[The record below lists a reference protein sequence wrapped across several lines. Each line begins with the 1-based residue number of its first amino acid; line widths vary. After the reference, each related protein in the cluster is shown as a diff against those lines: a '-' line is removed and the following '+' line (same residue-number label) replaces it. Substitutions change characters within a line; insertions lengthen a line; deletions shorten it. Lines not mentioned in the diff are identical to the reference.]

1 MMHVSCAKNE
11 PKLQEDGRLF
21 LLCICTVIT
30 KEKCNCPKGECAVRT
45 FSANELT
52 CFLHKSQYLHA
63 NYFTVHE
70 NTGITWFLYLQSM
83 HRVIYHAF

>member
-11 PKLQEDGRLF
+11 PKLQEEGRLF

-52 CFLHKSQYLHA
+52 CLVFYTIDIDIFMQVTLLFMKTL
-63 NYFTVHE
+63 V
-70 NTGITWFLYLQSM
+70 
-83 HRVIYHAF
+83 

>member
-11 PKLQEDGRLF
+11 PKLQEEGRLF

-52 CFLHKSQYLHA
+52 CFVFYTIDIDIFMQVTLLFMKTL
-63 NYFTVHE
+63 V
-70 NTGITWFLYLQSM
+70 
-83 HRVIYHAF
+83 